1 MDTHGAAG
9 GVRDAGRTAGRA
21 AGALRPGAVVLALT
35 LTAIVMGACDSG
47 KSASTPSAAV
57 SPTATAAP
65 ARFNGSITLDGR
77 TFEAPFV
84 GARVIGPDGLLQ
96 ACQAGLPDAK
106 SGRYAIDVL
115 SDAEVAGCGEP
126 GARVALWISANNTI
140 LFSTQSAPWS
150 GSGETATFDAA
161 FSSADPVG
169 AGEPATGFYVTATQG
184 GEPVAVG
191 TAVRALID
199 GTVCAE
205 STIRNF
211 GGDDVGAIVT
221 VAGPQVDGCVQGGR
235 IVFEVGGQQAAPT
248 ATNDLM
254 DSDKHNNLELTV
266 P

>member
-1 MDTHGAAG
+1 MTE
-9 GVRDAGRTAGRA
+9 
-21 AGALRPGAVVLALT
+21 L
-35 LTAIVMGACDSG
+35 
-47 KSASTPSAAV
+47 
-57 SPTATAAP
+57 
-65 ARFNGSITLDGR
+65 
-77 TFEAPFV
+77 
-84 GARVIGPDGLLQ
+84 
-96 ACQAGLPDAK
+96 
-106 SGRYAIDVL
+106 
-115 SDAEVAGCGEP
+115 
-126 GARVALWISANNTI
+126 
-140 LFSTQSAPWS
+140 S
-150 GSGETATFDAA
+150 GSRLETPQLLLPLQPAEMRSVSACRRCEASRMRLATCLAVTVADWTELIHFVSYGSAEATSFHCSHLDTAHTFDAA

-184 GEPVAVG
+184 GERVAVG

-235 IVFEVGGQQAAPT
+235 IVFEVGGQAAAPT

-254 DSDKHNNLELTV
+254 GSDKHNNLELTV